1 MNICHVA
8 GGKMASSSFS
18 VSYSSTTSS
27 LPVFRTSQAVVFS
40 STSKFHTLT
49 PRSSSYGKSLSTKA
63 HASSDNKKLYVENVN
78 CSSKVTIIGSS
89 LGIGPALSTSLKKS
103 PLVSTLRFYSMG
115 SADPLKACLDATLSQ
130 DQFSGLEETLK
141 DTNVVVI
148 DTPFPKAE
156 GTLED
161 NFIAN
166 AMMVRACVEEVAGH
180 CPDAFII
187 ISNRMLNSIVPI
199 MSAEVLKQRGVYDP
213 KKLFGLMTPE
223 TELARAFVAERFVLD
238 VEDVHVPVIGGH
250 CSLTALPLFSKT
262 TPHVILYKDD
272 IILWTSEITYSINNS
287 SEYLDY
293 FAGNPDREYFEAR
306 GAERFVLSLL
316 RALGGANDMFQCCF
330 VESNM
335 FDDIPF
341 FGSTVKLG
349 KKGVE
354 AIIETDLEGLT
365 EYEVKSL
372 KYLKEDLIED
382 IEKGIEFA
390 KNNSEVYETI
400 LV

>member
-1 MNICHVA
+1 MLNPITVFWL
-8 GGKMASSSFS
+8 KKLWFPSYIERWLLAS
-18 VSYSSTTSS
+18 V
-27 LPVFRTSQAVVFS
+27 LLDLGEKWHPLLSQFLIHPQPAHLVFS

-103 PLVSTLRFYSMG
+103 PLV
-115 SADPLKACLDATLSQ
+115 
-130 DQFSGLEETLK
+130 
-141 DTNVVVI
+141 TNV
-148 DTPFPKAE
+148 
-156 GTLED
+156 
-161 NFIAN
+161 
-166 AMMVRACVEEVAGH
+166 EVADH

-187 ISNRMLNSIVPI
+187 ISNRMLNSIVP

-293 FAGNPDREYFEAR
+293 FAGNPDR
-306 GAERFVLSLL
+306 FVLSLL

-335 FDDIPF
+335 FEDIPF
-341 FGSTVKLG
+341 FGSTVKPG

-372 KYLKEDLIED
+372 KTLRKGLSLQRITRRFSEFMRQYLFSFL
-382 IEKGIEFA
+382 G
-390 KNNSEVYETI
+390 
-400 LV
+400 L

>member
-1 MNICHVA
+1 MARISVSAYEQCWA
-8 GGKMASSSFS
+8 RAAEGGKWHPLLSQFLIHP
-18 VSYSSTTSS
+18 
-27 LPVFRTSQAVVFS
+27 LPVFRTSQAV
-40 STSKFHTLT
+40 
-49 PRSSSYGKSLSTKA
+49 
-63 HASSDNKKLYVENVN
+63 NVN

-103 PLVSTLRFYSMG
+103 PQKE
-115 SADPLKACLDATLSQ
+115 PLKTTSLPTQ
-130 DQFSGLEETLK
+130 Y
-141 DTNVVVI
+141 
-148 DTPFPKAE
+148 
-156 GTLED
+156 
-161 NFIAN
+161 
-166 AMMVRACVEEVAGH
+166 CVEEVADH

-187 ISNRMLNSIVPI
+187 ISNRMLNSIVP
-199 MSAEVLKQRGVYDP
+199 MSA
-213 KKLFGLMTPE
+213 
-223 TELARAFVAERFVLD
+223 ELARAFVAERFVLY

-293 FAGNPDREYFEAR
+293 FAGNPDREFFEAR

-335 FDDIPF
+335 FEDIPF

-354 AIIETDLEGLT
+354 AI
-365 EYEVKSL
+365 
-372 KYLKEDLIED
+372 
-382 IEKGIEFA
+382 
-390 KNNSEVYETI
+390 N
-400 LV
+400 

>member
-1 MNICHVA
+1 MRPQPQIIQATRVRLNISTEDCKISVA
-8 GGKMASSSFS
+8 TRQWETKLTEIFVASDLCVSADRMARIS
-18 VSYSSTTSS
+18 VSAYEQCWA
-27 LPVFRTSQAVVFS
+27 RAAE
-40 STSKFHTLT
+40 
-49 PRSSSYGKSLSTKA
+49 SLSTKA

-103 PLVSTLRFYSMG
+103 PL
-115 SADPLKACLDATLSQ
+115 
-130 DQFSGLEETLK
+130 
-141 DTNVVVI
+141 
-148 DTPFPKAE
+148 
-156 GTLED
+156 
-161 NFIAN
+161 
-166 AMMVRACVEEVAGH
+166 
-180 CPDAFII
+180 
-187 ISNRMLNSIVPI
+187 
-199 MSAEVLKQRGVYDP
+199 
-213 KKLFGLMTPE
+213 KLFGLMTPE
-223 TELARAFVAERFVLD
+223 TELARAFVAERFVLY

-293 FAGNPDREYFEAR
+293 FAGNPDREFFEAR

-335 FDDIPF
+335 FEDIPF

-354 AIIETDLEGLT
+354 AI
-365 EYEVKSL
+365 
-372 KYLKEDLIED
+372 
-382 IEKGIEFA
+382 
-390 KNNSEVYETI
+390 N
-400 LV
+400 